1 MFIIALT
8 IGGLSGGLIFSGAHM
23 LTNTEIKNAKPKDK
37 SYKMADSQGLYL
49 LVRPNGSKHWHL
61 KYRVGGKERKLSFGG
76 YPEVSLAD
84 ARQAKDAARAELR
97 SGIDPSLT
105 QKQRRAA
112 AANDDG
118 LFRRV
123 AEQWIE
129 HTAPTWRSA
138 KHHSD
143 VVNSLERYVYPA
155 IGNVPLNEITS
166 PMVLALLKRVEAQR
180 AIETTHRVCQRIS
193 AVFLYGIACGL
204 AQTDPAAPLKGVLK
218 KVPKGRQNAITDPA
232 ELQDMMAH
240 LDSVSAYPVSLLALR
255 FLAITATRSGE
266 IRGMLWS
273 ELNGDVWEIPAE
285 RMKMKR
291 PHIVPLSR
299 HALDVLEAV
308 KPFTA
313 HSPYVFA
320 AIRSP
325 DKPMS
330 DMSLSMIL
338 KRNGYAGRHVPHGFR
353 SSFSSIMNERRPE
366 DRYII
371 DLMLAHVSKDK
382 VEAAYNR
389 SVHLEKRREIAHSW
403 ADLLLAKCVPA
414 SEITRISPRSSLPQQ
429 SEQQSLV
436 SSEDGRSG
444 A

>member
-1 MFIIALT
+1 
-8 IGGLSGGLIFSGAHM
+8 M
-23 LTNTEIKNAKPKDK
+23 LTNTEIKNSKPRDRA
-37 SYKMADSQGLYL
+37 YKMADSQGLYL

-61 KYRVGGKERKLSFGG
+61 KYRIGGKERKLSFGA
-76 YPEVSLAD
+76 YPEVSLAE
-84 ARQAKDAARAELR
+84 ARKAKDDARAELR
-97 SGIDPSLT
+97 SGVDPGLT
-105 QKQRRAA
+105 QKQRKAS
-112 AANDDG
+112 AANDAG
-118 LFRRV
+118 TFRKV

-143 VVNSLERYVYPA
+143 VVSSLERYVYPA

-166 PMVLALLKRVEAQR
+166 PMVLAVLKRVESQR
-180 AIETTHRVCQRIS
+180 AIETTHRICQRIS

-204 AQTDPAAPLKGVLK
+204 AQTDPAAPLKGILK
-218 KVPKGRQNAITDPA
+218 KVPKGRQNAITDLP
-232 ELQDMMAH
+232 ELQAMMRH
-240 LDSVSAYPVSLLALR
+240 LDGVSAYPVSLMALR

-273 ELNGDVWEIPAE
+273 ELNGDVWEIPSE

-299 HALDVLEAV
+299 QALDVLEAV

-330 DMSLSMIL
+330 DMALSILL

-389 SVHLEKRREIAHSW
+389 SVHLEKRREIAQEW

-414 SEITRISPRSSLPQQ
+414 SEITQISPRSAAFRSLRKQPPA
-429 SEQQSLV
+429 
-436 SSEDGRSG
+436 SSADGHS
-444 A
+444 ATENH

>member
-1 MFIIALT
+1 M
-8 IGGLSGGLIFSGAHM
+8 GASLCTGPHM
-23 LTNTEIKNAKPKDK
+23 LTNTEIKNAKAKEKP
-37 SYKMADSQGLYL
+37 YKMADSQGLYL

-61 KYRVGGKERKLSFGG
+61 KYRVGGKERKLSFGA

-112 AANDDG
+112 AVNDDG

-143 VVNSLERYVYPA
+143 VVGSLERYVYPA
-155 IGNVPLNEITS
+155 IGNVPLNQITS
-166 PMVLALLKRVEAQR
+166 PMILALLKRVEAQR
-180 AIETTHRVCQRIS
+180 AIETTHRICQRIS
-193 AVFLYGIACGL
+193 AIFLYGIACGL
-204 AQTDPAAPLKGVLK
+204 ADTDHAAPLKSILK
-218 KVPKGRQNAITDPA
+218 KVPKGRQSAITDSS
-232 ELQDMMAH
+232 ELQDMMKH
-240 LDSVSAYPVSLLALR
+240 LDGVSAYPVSLLALR
-255 FLAITATRSGE
+255 FLALTASRSGE
-266 IRGMLWS
+266 VRGMLWS
-273 ELNGDVWEIPAE
+273 EVNGDIWEIPAD
-285 RMKMKR
+285 RMKMRR

-299 HALDVLEAV
+299 QALEILEAV

-353 SSFSSIMNERRPE
+353 ASFSSIMNELRPA
-366 DRYII
+366 DRYTI

-389 SVHLEKRREIAHSW
+389 SVQMEKRREIAQEW

-414 SEITRISPRSSLPQQ
+414 AEITRISPRSSLPQQ